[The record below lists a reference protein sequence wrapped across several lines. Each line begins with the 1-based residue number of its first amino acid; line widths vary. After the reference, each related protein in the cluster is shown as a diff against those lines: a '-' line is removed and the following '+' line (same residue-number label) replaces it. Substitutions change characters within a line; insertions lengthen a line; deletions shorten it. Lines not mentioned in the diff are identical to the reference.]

1 MNKIEKALLWS
12 AYLVVLGVRWLM
24 PKGRKMTKE
33 QKRAYLAGKAAG
45 KKEQKK
51 SGSRKEKKK

>member
-1 MNKIEKALLWS
+1 
-12 AYLVVLGVRWLM
+12 M

-33 QKRAYLAGKAAG
+33 QKRAYLAGKSAG

-51 SGSRKEKKK
+51 SSSRKEKKK